1 MKEVSSIWYHILKFK
16 WTNTI
21 NQMNKSNISN
31 EQIQRLHC
39 RFLVYKWNPF
49 AWTIMFKWT
58 NSIVLINKSKGRL
71 CVITPSVQKV
81 ASIWWSSIRAI
92 WMPQEI
98 CNYYIFLYLSLYDL
112 HISQGIVATMYTWV
126 VRGSEGH
133 DSLPWGH
140 ESWVMIKSSSLCY
153 SLASQ
158 TIPGLSDS
166 LGSWGEGLKVSIP
179 KREFAQITRAVR
191 GIYSREFSF
200 QYGNFQALPWAPKHS
215 NVISSTI
222 V

>member
-49 AWTIMFKWT
+49 SWAIMFKWT

-81 ASIWWSSIRAI
+81 ASIWWSSIYS
-92 WMPQEI
+92 
-98 CNYYIFLYLSLYDL
+98 NHLYKLYLVYKKWLPNVKSIMFSMSSNNWYKLYCSNTL
-112 HISQGIVATMYTWV
+112 CT
-126 VRGSEGH
+126 
-133 DSLPWGH
+133 
-140 ESWVMIKSSSLCY
+140 KSGFQKGFPNVKAIMFSMSSDYWYKLYC
-153 SLASQ
+153 
-158 TIPGLSDS
+158 
-166 LGSWGEGLKVSIP
+166 
-179 KREFAQITRAVR
+179 
-191 GIYSREFSF
+191 
-200 QYGNFQALPWAPKHS
+200 S
-215 NVISSTI
+215 NT
-222 V
+222 